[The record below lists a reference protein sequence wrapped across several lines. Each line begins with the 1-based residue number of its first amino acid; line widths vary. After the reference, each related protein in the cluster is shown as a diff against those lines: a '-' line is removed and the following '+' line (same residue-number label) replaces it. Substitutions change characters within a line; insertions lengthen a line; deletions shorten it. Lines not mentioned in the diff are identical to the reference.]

1 MKTPAGEATGDGTMG
16 FADRLLGLSG
26 QTAIVTGG
34 ASGIGE
40 AIAQY
45 LARLGANTVIVDR
58 DAERA
63 AAVRRGIAADGGV
76 ADVEIIDISSESAV
90 IDGVKSIVDRHGAAH
105 ILVNNAGV
113 QDREPMFDIS
123 ADEWDRIL
131 GINLRGSFLMLR
143 ECAKAMIAAEVRGSI
158 VNIAS
163 LGVMHPMIE
172 GLAAYSASKA
182 GLVALTRNTAFELSG
197 QGIRV
202 NAVLPGGVATPG
214 SSHGAARRVEGP
226 GTRPSPLGQLM
237 PADIA
242 GAVAFLV
249 SPAAGKITGQALAV
263 ESGWLLT

>member
-1 MKTPAGEATGDGTMG
+1 MG
-16 FADRLLGLSG
+16 LADRLLGLSG
-26 QTAIVTGG
+26 RTAIVTGG

-40 AIAQY
+40 AIAHC
-45 LARLGANTVIVDR
+45 LAGLGANVVVVDR
-58 DAERA
+58 DGERA
-63 AAVRRGIAADGGV
+63 SAVRRDILADGGV
-76 ADVEIIDISSESAV
+76 ADVEVIDIASEAAV
-90 IDGVKSIVDRHGAAH
+90 IHGVKAIVDRHGPPH

-123 ADEWDRIL
+123 GEEWDRIQ

-143 ECAKAMIAAEVRGSI
+143 ECAKAMVAANVPGSI

-163 LGVMHPMIE
+163 LGVTHPMIE
-172 GLAAYSASKA
+172 GLSAYSASKA
-182 GLVALTRNTAFELSG
+182 GLVALTRNSAFELSHA
-197 QGIRV
+197 GIRV
-202 NAVLPGGVATPG
+202 NAVLPGGVVTPG

-242 GAVAFLV
+242 AAVAFLA
-249 SPAAGKITGQALAV
+249 SPAGAKITGQALAV

>member
-1 MKTPAGEATGDGTMG
+1 MEL
-16 FADRLLGLSG
+16 ADRLFGLSG

-40 AIAQY
+40 AIAHH
-45 LARLGANTVIVDR
+45 LAGLGATTIIVDR

-63 AAVRRGIAADGGV
+63 SAVRRDIAAAGGS
-76 ADVEIIDISSESAV
+76 ADAEIIDIASEAAV
-90 IDGVKSIVDRHGAAH
+90 IAGVKSIVDRHGGVH

-113 QDREPMFDIS
+113 QDREPMLDIS
-123 ADEWDRIL
+123 AQEWDRIL
-131 GINLRGSFLMLR
+131 GINLRGPFLMLR
-143 ECAKAMIAAEVRGSI
+143 ECTKAMIAANVRGCV

-182 GLVALTRNTAFELSG
+182 GLVSLTRNSAFELSG
-197 QGIRV
+197 HGIRV
-202 NAVLPGGVATPG
+202 NAVLPGGVVTPG

-242 GAVAFLV
+242 GAAAFLV
-249 SPAAGKITGQALAV
+249 SPAAGKITGQMLAV